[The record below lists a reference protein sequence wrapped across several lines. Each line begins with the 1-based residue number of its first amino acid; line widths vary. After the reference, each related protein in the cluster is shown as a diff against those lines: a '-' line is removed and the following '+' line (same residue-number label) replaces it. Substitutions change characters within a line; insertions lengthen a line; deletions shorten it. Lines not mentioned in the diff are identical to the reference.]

1 MGNSY
6 SSTSNKSPQEEFKN
20 FYDVIDYIA
29 TYYILTMDFKSLSK
43 LSEKA
48 YCDKLVVLTSD
59 IIKRYFNEVEI
70 TYLAQRIKN
79 GVEVNDLKNEK
90 VIFINKDNLDSL
102 DVSNDTQKSIR
113 KKRVCIG
120 IAKFYIKIAHVF
132 AAIVMTINPVYTY
145 KGPNGETVKTGLMEK
160 DSIPKNVNRKLYK
173 LNICDNRIRA
183 LKKGEEIDETTGN
196 VILQPKICDMNL
208 DKNGTTLSL
217 ENEPGI
223 PELMKLYLDDEYD
236 YSNGTFTGMSEST
249 QKQFLK
255 DLNLFYTAFTGNET
269 MPPEITKFS
278 DIKLRDYRS
287 KKGCQGDAPVL
298 KTKYTLNKSNKLFLQ
313 YAENTKNMIQ
323 NAADNQSR
331 LLAVVNEL
339 FTYVVDPYNGKKVIR
354 VNPKLTEESLQKA
367 VEKARR
373 LIVNLYVKCEN
384 DYTNGIKLYE
394 AIVEAK
400 ILETTKNQ
408 IENLEKQA
416 KIKIAETKKIVSP
429 IPISKTIASQ
439 NLPAVVINEPSETIT
454 TSSSPITSSPSTSL
468 STSNT
473 LSSSLTPS
481 TTSAT
486 ETTSSFNTSTI
497 PSGTITETSIPSTDS
512 NKNIL
517 NIDNNNTTTNQ
528 GLTEN
533 SYNSL
538 PSSAISAIP
547 VTPQSSSSSNTTLP

>member
-1 MGNSY
+1 
-6 SSTSNKSPQEEFKN
+6 
-20 FYDVIDYIA
+20 
-29 TYYILTMDFKSLSK
+29 
-43 LSEKA
+43 
-48 YCDKLVVLTSD
+48 
-59 IIKRYFNEVEI
+59 
-70 TYLAQRIKN
+70 
-79 GVEVNDLKNEK
+79 
-90 VIFINKDNLDSL
+90 
-102 DVSNDTQKSIR
+102 
-113 KKRVCIG
+113 
-120 IAKFYIKIAHVF
+120 
-132 AAIVMTINPVYTY
+132 
-145 KGPNGETVKTGLMEK
+145 
-160 DSIPKNVNRKLYK
+160 
-173 LNICDNRIRA
+173 
-183 LKKGEEIDETTGN
+183 
-196 VILQPKICDMNL
+196 
-208 DKNGTTLSL
+208 
-217 ENEPGI
+217 
-223 PELMKLYLDDEYD
+223 
-236 YSNGTFTGMSEST
+236 
-249 QKQFLK
+249 
-255 DLNLFYTAFTGNET
+255 

-323 NAADNQSR
+323 NAANNQSR